1 MPRTMT
7 VVVGPHYEN
16 FIQATISSGRYNNAS
31 EVMRAALR
39 RLEDEETRLQ
49 ALRAAIDEGDSSADV
64 ENFDR
69 DAFLSELK
77 SQNK

>member
-69 DAFLSELK
+69 DSFLAELK
-77 SQNK
+77 LQNK

>member
-64 ENFDR
+64 ENFDS
-69 DAFLSELK
+69 DAFLAELK
-77 SQNK
+77 SQSK

>member
-77 SQNK
+77 LQSK

>member
-16 FIQATISSGRYNNAS
+16 FIQSTISSGRYNNAS

-64 ENFDR
+64 ENFDS
-69 DAFLSELK
+69 DAFLAELK
-77 SQNK
+77 SQSK

>member
-69 DAFLSELK
+69 DSFLSELK
-77 SQNK
+77 LQNK

>member
-1 MPRTMT
+1 
-7 VVVGPHYEN
+7 
-16 FIQATISSGRYNNAS
+16 
-31 EVMRAALR
+31 MRAALR